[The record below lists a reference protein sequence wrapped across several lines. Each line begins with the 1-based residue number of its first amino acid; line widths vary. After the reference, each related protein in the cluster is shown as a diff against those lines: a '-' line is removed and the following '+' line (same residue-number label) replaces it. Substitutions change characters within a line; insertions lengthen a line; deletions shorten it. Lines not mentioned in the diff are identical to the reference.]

1 MLEPLIILVAL
12 LGGMLSRAL
21 GYPALIGYLAAGF
34 ALHEL
39 NIAAGPLIEHLAE
52 IGITLML
59 FTIGLKL
66 DVAKLLETR
75 VWGTTLV
82 HMGVSIG
89 FFTLVLLGL
98 SWAMPVL
105 GLELGIG
112 PQSAALLAFALS
124 FSSTVFVIQTLQSR
138 GELGSGH
145 ATLAIGILIVQ
156 DLIAVIFLAATS
168 GKVPS
173 LWALGLLLVVPL
185 RPALLRLLNIA
196 GYGEL
201 LTLLGLVLAI
211 GAAELSEA
219 LQLKGDL
226 GALLVGAML
235 AGHPKSKAV
244 ADNLIQLKDLFL
256 IGFFLSIGLGGW
268 PELSLILAGLTL
280 GILAALKPL
289 LYFPLM
295 TRFHTSP
302 RSAVLAAGVLGNH
315 SEFGLIV
322 ISVAAGAGWISQDWV
337 ATLSI
342 AIAISFLLAAKTSA
356 SSHRFY
362 FRHRQKLLS
371 YRTHALVQS
380 FEPTDDVRI
389 MILGMGRVGT
399 GAYEALAPDFGRQLL
414 GIESQADRVAT
425 HRDNHRRV
433 VVADASDPD
442 FWSRITFADV
452 QLIML
457 ALSNHRENLLVAELL
472 QQMGYT
478 GELAAVVRHAD
489 HAEELAAKGISAF
502 NLYDQAGAGFA
513 SHAIKCVQPPQ

>member
-12 LGGMLSRAL
+12 LGGMASRTL

-34 ALHEL
+34 ALHE
-39 NIAAGPLIEHLAE
+39 IDMAAGPLIEQLAD

-66 DVAKLLETR
+66 DVSKLLQTR

-82 HMGVSIG
+82 HMGVSIV
-89 FFTLVLLGL
+89 FFALLLMALSQMMPTLGV
-98 SWAMPVL
+98 MP
-105 GLELGIG
+105 E
-112 PQSAALLAFALS
+112 SAALLAFALS

-138 GELGSGH
+138 GELGSNH

-156 DLIAVIFLAATS
+156 DLIAVLFLAATS

-173 LWALGLLLVVPL
+173 VWALGLLLVVPL
-185 RPALLRLLNIA
+185 RPVLLRLLSIA

-268 PELSLILAGLTL
+268 PDLTLIVAGLILGV
-280 GILAALKPL
+280 LAALKPL

-302 RSAVLAAGVLGNH
+302 RSAVLASGVLGNH

-322 ISVAAGAGWISQDWV
+322 IAVAAGAGWIDADWV

-342 AIAISFLLAAKTSA
+342 AIAVSFFLAAKTSA
-356 SSHRFY
+356 QSHNFY
-362 FRHRQKLLS
+362 FRHRQQLLR
-371 YRTHALVQS
+371 YRTNTLVQS
-380 FEPTDDVRI
+380 YEPTDDVRI

-414 GIESQADRVAT
+414 GIESQTDRVIL

-433 VVADASDPD
+433 ISADASDPD
-442 FWSRITFADV
+442 FWSRITFAEV
-452 QLIML
+452 RLIML
-457 ALSNHRENLLVAELL
+457 ALSNHQENLLVADLL
-472 QQMGYT
+472 QKMGYT

-489 HAEELAAKGISAF
+489 HAEELAAQGISAF

-513 SHAIKCVQPPQ
+513 KHAIKCMQPPH